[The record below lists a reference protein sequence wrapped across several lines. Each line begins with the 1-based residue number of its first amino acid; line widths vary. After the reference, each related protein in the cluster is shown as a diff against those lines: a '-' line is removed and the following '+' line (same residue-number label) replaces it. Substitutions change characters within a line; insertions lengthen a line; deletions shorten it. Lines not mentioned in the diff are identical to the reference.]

1 MNLTKT
7 IPFRIPVNDLIKEI
21 QKYVP
26 RYSTEQIQEAL
37 FDAYLL
43 PEGEPVLVTSNI
55 NVGSN
60 DWVTAA
66 VLDIMSDLDTETM
79 RII

>member
-1 MNLTKT
+1 MSLLKT
-7 IPFRIPVNDLIKEI
+7 IPFRIPVKTLIQEI

-26 RYSTEQIQEAL
+26 RYSVEEIEQAL
-37 FDAYLL
+37 FDAYLW
-43 PEGEPVLVTSNI
+43 PEGYPILITSNI

>member
-1 MNLTKT
+1 MSLLKT
-7 IPFRIPVNDLIKEI
+7 IQFCIPVKTLIQEI

-43 PEGEPVLVTSNI
+43 PEGEPVLITSNI
-55 NVGSN
+55 NVGFN
-60 DWVTAA
+60 NWVTAA
-66 VLDIMSDLDTETM
+66 VLDIMSDLDTEKM
-79 RII
+79 WII